1 MFYHYQFKSMCIG
14 LFKMTSVRYYG
25 LSYNNPERKQ
35 RLKEQFAKENLHI
48 DIYDGVP
55 FTDPRINSVST
66 RINKKAWSC
75 MWGHLDM
82 LKQFLETDALYG
94 IFCEDDILLRKG
106 FAKFIPEVISV
117 FNRFNLDI
125 MLLSYLFPTKPIQIK
140 NDLPLL
146 EEPITYF
153 RYYNNV
159 WGTQMYMLSR
169 TIAKKFIEVYTL
181 NYAIQSTKDSSLN
194 PFCADMILTKN
205 GNRALIYP
213 MLAIE
218 EVNIDK
224 AENDQEKF
232 HKKCY
237 DTHKHKRYYF
247 LETKV

>member
-1 MFYHYQFKSMCIG
+1 MN
-14 LFKMTSVRYYG
+14 SVRYYG
-25 LSYNNPERKQ
+25 LSYNNSERKQ
-35 RLKEQFAKENLHI
+35 RLKDQFAKENL
-48 DIYDGVP
+48 DINICEGVS
-55 FTDPRINSVST
+55 FSDPRINCVST
-66 RINKKAWSC
+66 RINKKAWSI

-82 LKQFLETDALYG
+82 LKKFLETDALYG

-117 FNRFNLDI
+117 FNRYNLDI
-125 MLLSYLFPTKPIQIK
+125 MLLSYLFPNKPIQFK
-140 NDLPLL
+140 HDLPLL
-146 EEPITYF
+146 EEPISYF

-169 TIAKKFIEVYTL
+169 TIAKKFIETYNL
-181 NYAIQSTKDSSLN
+181 NYALKSTRDSSLN
-194 PFCADMILTKN
+194 PFCADMILTKY

-218 EVNIDK
+218 EVNIDNPQN
-224 AENDQEKF
+224 EQDTF

-237 DTHKHKRYYF
+237 DIHKHKRYYF